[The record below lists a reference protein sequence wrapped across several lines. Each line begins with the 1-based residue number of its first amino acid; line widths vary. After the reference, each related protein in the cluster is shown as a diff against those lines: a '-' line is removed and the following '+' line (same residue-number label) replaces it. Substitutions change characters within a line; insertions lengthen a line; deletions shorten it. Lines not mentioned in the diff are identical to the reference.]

1 VRYRILLV
9 VLAVAVLSATADAR
23 PAAVRVGILQYG
35 TVSWELDVI
44 RRQALDAHEGVS
56 VQAVT
61 FALKDAA
68 HVALQAGAVDVIV
81 TDWIWVA
88 RQRAEGRDYSFV
100 PFSRAIGSVLVHPD
114 AGIRSWA
121 DLRGRR
127 LGVAGGGLDKSW
139 LLLRAYSRK
148 TAGVDAAE
156 LVRADFAAPPLLN
169 ALMLRGEL
177 PAVLNYWPFAARLR
191 AAGMRE
197 LLDFDDVFRAL
208 GVDGD
213 VPMIGWVFRESWAEA
228 NRAAIDGLLRASSR
242 AKSLMRESDAVW
254 AAVRPLVKA
263 EDDATFRALR
273 AGFVAG
279 IPDDDTQQA
288 EVAARRIFRIL
299 IDEGGAAL
307 AGKATDLPSGTFWQR
322 KTAP

>member
-1 VRYRILLV
+1 VRYGILAAI
-9 VLAVAVLSATADAR
+9 LACVLSAAFAQDRT
-23 PAAVRVGILQYG
+23 AVRIGVLQYG
-35 TVSWELDVI
+35 TVSWELEVM
-44 RRQALDAHEGVS
+44 RRQRLDAQEGVR
-56 VQAVT
+56 VEVTT

-88 RQRAEGRDYSFV
+88 RQRAEGRDYTFA
-100 PFSRAIGSVLVHPD
+100 PFSRAVGSVLVRPD
-114 AGIRSWA
+114 AGLQVWA

-148 TAGVDAAE
+148 TIGVDAAE
-156 LVRADFAAPPLLN
+156 LVRPDFAAPPLLN

-197 LLDFDDVFRAL
+197 LLDFGDVFRAL

-213 VPMIGWVFRESWAEA
+213 VPMIGWVFRSSWAEE
-228 NRAAIDGLLRASSR
+228 NRAAIDRLLRASSR
-242 AKSLMRESDAVW
+242 AKAMMRESDAVW
-254 AAVRPLVKA
+254 ADVRPLAKA
-263 EDDATFRALR
+263 DDEATFAALR

-279 IPDDDTQQA
+279 IPDGDALQA
-288 EVAARRIFRIL
+288 EAAARRIFRIL
-299 IDEGGAAL
+299 IEEGGTAL
-307 AGKATDLPSGTFWQR
+307 AGRATDLPPGTFWHR
-322 KTAP
+322 KTSP